1 MSFLKSQNN
10 FWQKLFK
17 SMQRLSRERPTNR
30 VYFPVYN
37 IILDMGTVIQS
48 YPTNFTYTIIWHK
61 LEDTKM
67 NRLIITGRLSPPNP
81 IYLKF
86 MNETIRTLCPFDK
99 STMNGTLRVKR
110 TLCFDARVP
119 YGIMWVWMIYACVCV
134 RLVNCDLSIL
144 IL

>member
-1 MSFLKSQNN
+1 MTKILENGATIKPRKTHKQG
-10 FWQKLFK
+10 
-17 SMQRLSRERPTNR
+17 
-30 VYFPVYN
+30 YFPIYN
-37 IILDMGTVIQS
+37 ISLDMGTVIQS

-99 STMNGTLRVKR
+99 GTMNGTLRVKR